1 MLGQDAVDARPSY
14 FFTDQYDLSM
24 EYSGDIPPSGYD
36 QVIFR
41 RHPDPRQ
48 LIVFWLH
55 EQRVQA
61 GMNIN
66 IWDVA
71 DDIERLV
78 QSPHPANTEDLADP
92 RNGRPGQRWSAGDAA
107 IQRTGAGFRPWLP
120 ESWR

>member
-1 MLGQDAVDARPSY
+1 
-14 FFTDQYDLSM
+14 M
-24 EYSGDIPPSGYD
+24 EYTGDIGPSRYD

-41 RHPDPRQ
+41 RYPDPRQ
-48 LIVFWLH
+48 LIVFWLS

-78 QSPHPANTEDLADP
+78 ESPHPANIDDLADP
-92 RNGRPGQRWSAGDAA
+92 ASRSTARSS
-107 IQRTGAGFRPWLP
+107 GAT
-120 ESWR
+120 

>member
-24 EYSGDIPPSGYD
+24 EYTGDIGPSGYD

-41 RHPDPRQ
+41 RYPDPRQ
-48 LIVFWLH
+48 LIVFWLS

-78 QSPHPANTEDLADP
+78 QSPHPADTDDLADP
-92 RNGRPGQRWSAGDAA
+92 GIPLDS
-107 IQRTGAGFRPWLP
+107 LL
-120 ESWR
+120 